1 VDEMAS
7 YISFKELADRE
18 VEGRDYRIRM
28 EFRDPNV
35 LVMALHGGNIE
46 PATAEIAKAIAGTTY
61 SFYAFEGL
69 KADGDR
75 PLHIE
80 SHLFDE
86 PYALKVVGEA
96 DVVLTVHGQIGQKDE
111 FVMVGGLN
119 DDLRRGI
126 AQQLE
131 WAGFKTRPPT
141 EGLMGTD
148 PLNICNR
155 GKSKQGVQL
164 EISRKLRN
172 QFKNNKDH
180 LQIFA
185 NVVRRAIQTYL
196 SRRSG

>member
-1 VDEMAS
+1 MAF

-35 LVMALHGGNIE
+35 LIMALHGGNIE
-46 PATAEIAKAIAGTTY
+46 PATAEIAEAIAGTTY

-75 PLHIE
+75 TLHIE

-86 PYALKVVGEA
+86 PHALKAAGEA
-96 DVVLTVHGQIGQKDE
+96 DIVLTVHGQIGQKDE

-119 DDLRRGI
+119 DALRKGI

-131 WAGFKTRPPT
+131 GAGFKTRPPT

-180 LQIFA
+180 IQIFA
-185 NVVRRAIQTYL
+185 NVVRKTIQTYL